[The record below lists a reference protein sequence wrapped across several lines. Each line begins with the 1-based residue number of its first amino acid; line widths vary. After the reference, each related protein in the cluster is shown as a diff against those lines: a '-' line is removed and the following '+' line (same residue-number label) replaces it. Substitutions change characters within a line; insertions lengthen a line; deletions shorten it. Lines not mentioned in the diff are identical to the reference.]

1 MVAYFLMRGC
11 LEAAITIQVKLEQQA
26 HYMPDQVFYL
36 SRVGVN
42 AFNPEKIE
50 DLPAVLAHLN
60 DFSVKYQNSIN

>member
-1 MVAYFLMRGC
+1 
-11 LEAAITIQVKLEQQA
+11 
-26 HYMPDQVFYL
+26 MPDQVFYL

-60 DFSVKYQNSIN
+60 DFSVKYQKLNQLNHTDVVSMLA